1 MIKLGSESSCN
12 SENISNNNS
21 GIHSVNS
28 KNVAKKCKQS
38 NQSNPAELINLDSD
52 GIGDGGNCDSRNDNS
67 DIHSVK
73 KRKISIYDDTLCIEC
88 KNKEY
93 KDYCGVCR
101 GAYDC
106 AKSNN
111 CYAKKIKISHLKN
124 QSKPTDQTQQVPTN
138 TNSSFKF
145 PSASSGNNIYIY
157 IYTG

>member
-28 KNVAKKCKQS
+28 KNFAKKCKQS

-93 KDYCGVCR
+93 KDYCDVCR

-111 CYAKKIKISHLKN
+111 SYAKKIKYLI
-124 QSKPTDQTQQVPTN
+124 
-138 TNSSFKF
+138 
-145 PSASSGNNIYIY
+145 
-157 IYTG
+157 